1 MNEIRKVKLKTG
13 MQVASAR
20 LWKYGFNRRMKGVK
34 AAYNLGYRP
43 DGLKQHTLDV
53 MYPRRG
59 KNGQSG
65 EGGLPCVIYSHG
77 GGWSAYDK
85 SIFRSTTKALA
96 SQGAVVFNC
105 NFRLAPEYG
114 FDDME
119 EDVAAVVE
127 FVTAH
132 AAEYG
137 GDPEK
142 IILAGDSS
150 GAHLLSLYINRL
162 VAGGGDPGKRFIGCA
177 FFYGVYDLTA
187 LDGVPFNNKKGYTD
201 AALPTDMPNRDLFL
215 SRYSPISYLSPQIPP
230 TLMCSGMTDNLHEG
244 QTAVYERALRQ
255 TGVRVETL
263 VFPKDYKRAA
273 HRFMTFV
280 DNPATKLSLAKFKE
294 FINSLEK

>member
-1 MNEIRKVKLKTG
+1 MKSG
-13 MQVASAR
+13 AQVALAR
-20 LWKYGFNRRMKGVK
+20 LWKHGFNRRIKGVK
-34 AAYNLGYRP
+34 AAYNLDYCG

-53 MYPRRG
+53 MYPFFG
-59 KNGQSG
+59 KNGRKG

-85 SIFRSTTKALA
+85 SLFRSTTKAFA

-119 EDVAAVVE
+119 DDVASAVG

-162 VAGGGDPGKRFIGCA
+162 VACGGNLGRRFIGCA

-187 LDGVPFNNKKGYTD
+187 LDGVAFNNKKGYTD
-201 AALPTDMPNRDLFL
+201 AALPEDMPDRDLFL
-215 SRYSPISYLSPQIPP
+215 SKYSPINYISPQLPP
-230 TLMCSGMTDNLHEG
+230 TLLCGGMVDPLHKG
-244 QTAVYERALRQ
+244 QTAVYERALKQ

-263 VFPKDYKRAA
+263 IFPEDYKRAA
-273 HRFMTFV
+273 HRFITFV
-280 DNPATKLSLAKFKE
+280 SNPATKLSVAKFKE
-294 FINSLEK
+294 FLNSLEK